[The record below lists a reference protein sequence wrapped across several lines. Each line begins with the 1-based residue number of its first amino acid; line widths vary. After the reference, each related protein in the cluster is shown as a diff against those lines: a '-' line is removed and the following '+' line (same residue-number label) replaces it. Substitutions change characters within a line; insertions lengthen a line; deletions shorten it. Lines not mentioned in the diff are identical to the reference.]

1 MAEHDEKAINDSWF
15 IVNAMCALQ
24 SVHAP
29 GHRSISLLT
38 CIDEDIDK
46 KKKIYALHLG
56 DA

>member
-38 CIDEDIDK
+38 CIDEDMNK
-46 KKKIYALHLG
+46 KKKYALHLG